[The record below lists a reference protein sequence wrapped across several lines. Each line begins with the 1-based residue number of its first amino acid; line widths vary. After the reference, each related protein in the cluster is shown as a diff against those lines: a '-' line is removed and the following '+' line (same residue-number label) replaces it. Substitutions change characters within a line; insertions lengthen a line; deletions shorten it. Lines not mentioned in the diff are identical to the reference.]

1 VAVSSGTASL
11 DEMLAK
17 IQLAIPAAQVLE
29 SSNYA
34 SMVHNYWVIYYAGS
48 FTNGNQALAYC
59 AAHGRAT
66 RRLCFGRFLS
76 HNAADD
82 YYECYPP
89 APNSS
94 PKCVRP

>member
-1 VAVSSGTASL
+1 VGL
-11 DEMLAK
+11 DETLAK
-17 IQLAIPAAQVLE
+17 VRLEIPGAQVLT

-34 SMVHNYWVIYYAGS
+34 SLAPDLWVIYYAGS
-48 FTNGNQALAYC
+48 FTNGNQALTYC

-66 RRLCFGRFLS
+66 SHLCLGRFLS

-82 YYECYPP
+82 YYQCDPP